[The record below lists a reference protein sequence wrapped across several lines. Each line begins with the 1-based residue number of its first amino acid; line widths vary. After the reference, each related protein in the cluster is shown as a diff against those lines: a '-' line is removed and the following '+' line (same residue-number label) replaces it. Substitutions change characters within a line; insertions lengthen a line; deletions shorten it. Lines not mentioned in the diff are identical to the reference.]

1 MNELLYRKGS
11 ALLPAHDS
19 SKDLADKFCTF
30 FTEKITSIRSQLD
43 SINLTDQHTILSP
56 ITSSLGEGLS
66 KFTLMTDEKILKIIK
81 NSPTK
86 SCSLDPL
93 PTWFLKKTDTLLPT
107 ITQIINKS
115 LASGTFPTSFKS
127 ALVRPLLKK
136 TNLDTEVL
144 RNYRP
149 VSNLQYT
156 SKVLEKVVAA
166 QLTSYMRKH
175 DLYEKK
181 QSAYRCYHSTE
192 TALLKVQ
199 NNLLVA
205 MDKSCGVF
213 LVLFDLSA
221 AFDTIDHDI
230 LIKRLHDNLGLSG
243 AALAWMNSYL
253 RGRSQSVVING
264 TKSEPADLQ
273 YGVPQGSVL
282 GPILFTIYTSPIGA
296 IAKRHN
302 LEIHIYADDTQLY
315 IFFKTRDFKSQA
327 EALRAIKECVS
338 EIRQWM
344 AENKL
349 QLNDQKT
356 EFLIICAPWKRD
368 CVQFNEIEIGD
379 ARISSTTEAR
389 NLGLIMDKS
398 LNMEKHI
405 QRLCQTSIAQLRNI
419 TDVRKYLTQNAAEK
433 LILYYIATRLL

>member
-1 MNELLYRKGS
+1 MAEI
-11 ALLPAHDS
+11 
-19 SKDLADKFCTF
+19 TF
-30 FTEKITSIRSQLD
+30 KVAVMTSLVTKIIVLVA
-43 SINLTDQHTILSP
+43 
-56 ITSSLGEGLS
+56 
-66 KFTLMTDEKILKIIK
+66 KIIK

-86 SCSLDPL
+86 SCTLDPL
-93 PTWFLKKTDTLLPT
+93 PTWLLKKTDTLPPT

-144 RNYRP
+144 SNYRP

-175 DLYEKK
+175 NLYEKK

-199 NNLLVA
+199 NYLLVA

-213 LVLFDLSA
+213 LVILDLSA
-221 AFDTIDHDI
+221 LFDTINHDI
-230 LIKRLHDNLGLSG
+230 LIKRLHDNLGLSRT
-243 AALAWMNSYL
+243 ALAWINSYL

-273 YGVPQGSVL
+273 YGAPQGFVL
-282 GPILFTIYTSPIGA
+282 GPILFTSYTSPIGA

-302 LEIHIYADDTQLY
+302 LETHLYADDTQ
-315 IFFKTRDFKSQA
+315 I
-327 EALRAIKECVS
+327 
-338 EIRQWM
+338 
-344 AENKL
+344 
-349 QLNDQKT
+349 
-356 EFLIICAPWKRD
+356 
-368 CVQFNEIEIGD
+368 
-379 ARISSTTEAR
+379 
-389 NLGLIMDKS
+389 
-398 LNMEKHI
+398 
-405 QRLCQTSIAQLRNI
+405 
-419 TDVRKYLTQNAAEK
+419 
-433 LILYYIATRLL
+433 

>member
-1 MNELLYRKGS
+1 M
-11 ALLPAHDS
+11 
-19 SKDLADKFCTF
+19 
-30 FTEKITSIRSQLD
+30 
-43 SINLTDQHTILSP
+43 
-56 ITSSLGEGLS
+56 
-66 KFTLMTDEKILKIIK
+66 
-81 NSPTK
+81 
-86 SCSLDPL
+86 
-93 PTWFLKKTDTLLPT
+93 
-107 ITQIINKS
+107 
-115 LASGTFPTSFKS
+115 
-127 ALVRPLLKK
+127 RPLLKK

-199 NNLLVA
+199 NDLLVP

-213 LVLFDLSA
+213 LVLLDLSA

-230 LIKRLHDNLGLSG
+230 LIKRLRDNLGLSG
-243 AALAWMNSYL
+243 TALAWMNSYL

-282 GPILFTIYTSPIGA
+282 GPILFTIYASPIGA

-302 LEIHIYADDTQLY
+302 LEIHLYADDTQTY
-315 IFFKTRDFKSQA
+315 IFFKMKDFKSQA
-327 EALRAIKECVS
+327 EAFRTIQECVS
-338 EIRQWM
+338 EIRQ
-344 AENKL
+344 
-349 QLNDQKT
+349 
-356 EFLIICAPWKRD
+356 
-368 CVQFNEIEIGD
+368 
-379 ARISSTTEAR
+379 
-389 NLGLIMDKS
+389 
-398 LNMEKHI
+398 
-405 QRLCQTSIAQLRNI
+405 
-419 TDVRKYLTQNAAEK
+419 
-433 LILYYIATRLL
+433 

>member
-1 MNELLYRKGS
+1 
-11 ALLPAHDS
+11 
-19 SKDLADKFCTF
+19 
-30 FTEKITSIRSQLD
+30 
-43 SINLTDQHTILSP
+43 
-56 ITSSLGEGLS
+56 
-66 KFTLMTDEKILKIIK
+66 MTDEEILKIIK

-127 ALVRPLLKK
+127 ALVRPLLIK

-144 RNYRP
+144 RNYRT

-213 LVLFDLSA
+213 LVLLDLSA

-230 LIKRLHDNLGLSG
+230 LNKRLHDNLGLSG

-302 LEIHIYADDTQLY
+302 FEIHIYADDAQLY
-315 IFFKTRDFKSQA
+315 IFFKTKDFKSQA

-356 EFLIICAPWKRD
+356 EFLIMCAPWKRD
-368 CVQFNEIEIGD
+368 CV
-379 ARISSTTEAR
+379 
-389 NLGLIMDKS
+389 
-398 LNMEKHI
+398 
-405 QRLCQTSIAQLRNI
+405 
-419 TDVRKYLTQNAAEK
+419 
-433 LILYYIATRLL
+433 